1 MGRVPIVDTLQ
12 RVPGGM
18 MLIPLLL
25 GSLVRTFWPGFL
37 GLGSFTSA
45 LFRDGALPLIALLI
59 LATGAQIN
67 LRQSGRVLAK
77 TGVVL
82 LAKTVVP
89 ALLVI
94 AYGYAF
100 GREGILGISLLA
112 AMVAFINSNGGL
124 WLALAAQY
132 GDEEDRGAYIAS
144 ALNDGPFFTLVFL
157 GLSGLGAIPFV
168 YIVAA
173 VLPFVI
179 GFVLGNLDA
188 KFADMMKP
196 ASAITVP
203 FFAFALG
210 AGIDLRSLAVGGVTG
225 IWLGLLVS
233 LVTGALT
240 YWAYRWLLGERSAV
254 GFAAGTTA
262 GNSVATPAIV
272 AQADASFSPF
282 VAVATAQVA
291 AAVLITAIVTPL
303 ITHYLHRRLQ
313 RGAPGQ
319 PAGAGA

>member
-25 GSLVRTFWPGFL
+25 GSVVRTFAPGFL
-37 GLGSFTSA
+37 ELGSFTTA
-45 LFRDGALPLIALLI
+45 LFRDSATALIALLI
-59 LATGAQIN
+59 FATGAQIN
-67 LRQSGRVLAK
+67 VRQSGRVLTK

-82 LAKTVVP
+82 LMKTIIP
-89 ALLVI
+89 GLLVI
-94 AYGYAF
+94 AYGYIF
-100 GREGILGISLLA
+100 GLGGVLGISLLA
-112 AMVAFINSNGGL
+112 AMVAFVNSNGGL
-124 WLALAAQY
+124 WLALATQY

-168 YIVAA
+168 YVVAA
-173 VLPFVI
+173 ILPFLI
-179 GFVLGNLDA
+179 GFVLGNLDH
-188 KFADMMKP
+188 KFAEMLKP

-210 AGIDLRSLAVGGVTG
+210 AGIDLRSLAIGGVTG
-225 IWLGLLVS
+225 ILLGLLVS
-233 LVTGALT
+233 LITGALT
-240 YWAYRWLLGERSAV
+240 YAGYRLLLRERSAV

-272 AQADASFSPF
+272 AQADAAFEPF
-282 VAVATAQVA
+282 VAVATAQIA
-291 AAVLITAIVTPL
+291 AAVLVTAIVTPL
-303 ITHYLHRRLQ
+303 VTHFMSRRLRGQ
-313 RGAPGQ
+313 RAS
-319 PAGAGA
+319 AA

>member
-25 GSLVRTFWPGFL
+25 GSLVRTFAPGFL
-37 GLGSFTSA
+37 GLGSFTTA
-45 LFRDGALPLIALLI
+45 LFRDSALPLIALLI

-67 LRQSGRVLAK
+67 LRQSGKVLAK
-77 TGVVL
+77 TGVL
-82 LAKTVVP
+82 LLMKTIVP
-89 ALLVI
+89 GLLI
-94 AYGYAF
+94 IGF
-100 GREGILGISLLA
+100 GFLFGLDGVLGISLLA

-124 WLALAAQY
+124 WLALASQY

-157 GLSGLGAIPFV
+157 GLSGLGDIPFV
-168 YIVAA
+168 YAVAA
-173 VLPFVI
+173 ILPFLI
-179 GFVLGNLDA
+179 GFVLGNLDY
-188 KFADMMKP
+188 KFAQMMKP

-210 AGIDLRSLAVGGVTG
+210 AGIDLRSLAIGGVTG
-225 IWLGLLVS
+225 ILLGLLVA
-233 LVTGALT
+233 LLTGALT
-240 YWAYRWLLGERSAV
+240 YLGYRWLLRERSAV

-272 AQADASFSPF
+272 AEADPAF
-282 VAVATAQVA
+282 VPYVGVATAQVA
-291 AAVLITAIVTPL
+291 AAVLVTAIVAPL
-303 ITHYLHRRLQ
+303 LTHYMNRRL
-313 RGAPGQ
+313 RGRRSA
-319 PAGAGA
+319 ARA